1 MQVGQKAEQ
10 AKAALEAEVP
20 AGVRVFL
27 IPQVG
32 CAAPAHL
39 PACHSP
45 GRPQPASQA
54 AARQASLLP
63 GRPAR
68 SSAAVYDGHAGSRSM
83 VKHPTACT
91 PPATPTPPPRPPL
104 GPASLPQGSMVTM
117 DFRTDRIR
125 VFYDEQTGLVVTPPR
140 VG

>member
-1 MQVGQKAEQ
+1 
-10 AKAALEAEVP
+10 
-20 AGVRVFL
+20 
-27 IPQVG
+27 
-32 CAAPAHL
+32 
-39 PACHSP
+39 
-45 GRPQPASQA
+45 
-54 AARQASLLP
+54 
-63 GRPAR
+63 
-68 SSAAVYDGHAGSRSM
+68 M